1 MKNWICGTVAV
12 GLMLTTLTAHAE
24 IKTINDVLGRDVQVD
39 VPAKRVVLGFYYPDY
54 IAATGSE
61 KFGQVVGISREFW
74 EDFNPGSWELYS
86 EKLPNLNSIGDI
98 GNIDRGTFSFEK
110 TLAMKPDVVVLA
122 KWQYDTLKAE
132 MPRFEAANIPVVV
145 VDYND
150 QTVKNHVKSTEIFG
164 QLAGSEQ
171 RADQAAQ
178 EYAAGIADIQ
188 KRVQAAALPKPKI
201 YMEFGDKGPQE
212 HSFTFGKN
220 MWGAIADTVG
230 GDNISRPFIED
241 WGVIN
246 PEQVLVSKPDVI
258 MISGTEVG
266 MKQPNAMAMG
276 IDIPTDEAQRRLKGF
291 TTRSG
296 WEDLPAV
303 KNNRV
308 YGIYH
313 TASRSLSDL
322 AAAQFM
328 AKALYPTAF
337 ADVDP
342 EKTYMDFHEKYLPI
356 KPNGTFFIQL
366 GCGASVCDDNANVQA
381 KDQGNASTAA
391 TQADPAANMS
401 ENVTENVSWFTK
413 LMNWFSSLFA

>member
-1 MKNWICGTVAV
+1 
-12 GLMLTTLTAHAE
+12 MLTTLSAHAE

-54 IAATGSE
+54 IAATGAE
-61 KFGQVVGISREFW
+61 NFGQVVGISREFW
-74 EDFNPGSWELYS
+74 EDFNPGSWALYNQ
-86 EKLPNLNSIGDI
+86 KLPNLNSIGDI
-98 GNIDRGTFSFEK
+98 GNVNAGTFSFEK
-110 TLAMKPDVVVLA
+110 TLALKPDVVVLA

-150 QTVKNHVKSTEIFG
+150 QTVQNHTKSTQIFG
-164 QLAGSEQ
+164 QLTGSEQ
-171 RADQAAQ
+171 RANQAAQ
-178 EYAAGIADIQ
+178 EYADGIADIQ
-188 KRVQAAALPKPKI
+188 KRVQAAQSPKPKI
-201 YMEFGDKGPQE
+201 YIEFGDKGPQE

-220 MWGAIADTVG
+220 MWGAIAHTVG

-241 WGVIN
+241 WGSIN

-258 MISGTEVG
+258 IISGTEVG
-266 MKQPNAMAMG
+266 MKQPDAMAMG
-276 IDIPTDEAQRRLKGF
+276 IDIPADEAQRRLQGF
-291 TTRSG
+291 TTRNG
-296 WEDLPAV
+296 WESLPAV
-303 KNNRV
+303 KENRV

-342 EKTYMDFHEKYLPI
+342 EKTYAEFHQKYLPVQP
-356 KPNGTFFIQL
+356 KGTFFVQL
-366 GCGASVCDDNANVQA
+366 GCETSVCDDSANAQT
-381 KDQGNASTAA
+381 KDHAESA
-391 TQADPAANMS
+391 TQVDSAADTSEPVAA
-401 ENVTENVSWFTK
+401 ENVSWFTK
-413 LMNWFSSLFA
+413 LTNWLKSWFA

>member
-1 MKNWICGTVAV
+1 MKNWIRGTLA
-12 GLMLTTLTAHAE
+12 LSLILTTLTAQAE
-24 IKTINDVLGRDVQVD
+24 VKTINDVLGRDVQVD

-54 IAATGSE
+54 IAATGAE
-61 KFGQVVGISREFW
+61 NFGQVVGISREFW
-74 EDFNPGSWELYS
+74 EKFNPGSWDLYNQ
-86 EKLPNLNSIGDI
+86 KLPNLQGIGDI

-110 TLAMKPDVVVLA
+110 TLAMKPDVVILA
-122 KWQYDTLKAE
+122 KQQYDTLKAE

-150 QTVKNHVKSTEIFG
+150 QTVKNHVKSTQIFG

-171 RADQAAQ
+171 RADQVAQ
-178 EYAAGIADIQ
+178 EYADGIADIQ
-188 KRVQAAALPKPKI
+188 KRVNAAQSAKPKI
-201 YMEFGDKGPQE
+201 YVEFGDKGPKE

-220 MWGAIADTVG
+220 MWGAIADIVG
-230 GDNISRPFIED
+230 GDNISKPFVEN
-241 WGVIN
+241 WGPIN
-246 PEQVLVSKPDVI
+246 PEQVLVSKPEVI

-266 MKQPNAMAMG
+266 MKQPNTMAMG
-276 IDIPTDEAQRRLKGF
+276 IDVPADEAQRRLKGF
-291 TTRSG
+291 TTRNG
-296 WEDLPAV
+296 WENLPAV

-342 EKTYMDFHEKYLPI
+342 EKTYMDFHEKYLPV

-366 GCGASVCDDNANVQA
+366 GCGASVCD
-381 KDQGNASTAA
+381 GNAKNQANNNVESSTAA
-391 TQADPAANMS
+391 SQADPVANTS
-401 ENVTENVSWFTK
+401 ENVSWFTK
-413 LMNWFSSLFA
+413 LMNWFSGLFA

>member
-1 MKNWICGTVAV
+1 MKNWIRGTLA
-12 GLMLTTLTAHAE
+12 LSLILTTLNAQAE
-24 IKTINDVLGRDVQVD
+24 VKTINDVLGRDVQVD

-54 IAATGSE
+54 IAATGAE
-61 KFGQVVGISREFW
+61 NFEQVVGISREFW
-74 EDFNPGSWELYS
+74 EKFNPGSWNLYNQ
-86 EKLPNLNSIGDI
+86 KLPNLQGIGDI

-110 TLAMKPDVVVLA
+110 TLAMKPDVVILA
-122 KWQYDTLKAE
+122 KQQYDTLKAE

-150 QTVKNHVKSTEIFG
+150 QTVKNHVKSTQIFG

-171 RADQAAQ
+171 RADQVAQ
-178 EYAAGIADIQ
+178 EYADGIADIQ
-188 KRVQAAALPKPKI
+188 KRVNAAQSAKPKI
-201 YMEFGDKGPQE
+201 YVEFGDKGPKE

-220 MWGAIADTVG
+220 MWGAIADIVG
-230 GDNISRPFIED
+230 GDNISKPFVEN
-241 WGVIN
+241 WGPIN
-246 PEQVLVSKPDVI
+246 PEQVLVSKPEVI

-266 MKQPNAMAMG
+266 MKQPNTMAMG
-276 IDIPTDEAQRRLKGF
+276 IDVPADEAQRRLKGF
-291 TTRSG
+291 TTRNG
-296 WEDLPAV
+296 WENLPAV

-342 EKTYMDFHEKYLPI
+342 EKTYMDFHEKYLPV

-366 GCGASVCDDNANVQA
+366 GCGASVCD
-381 KDQGNASTAA
+381 GNAKNQANNNVESSTAA
-391 TQADPAANMS
+391 SQADPVANTS
-401 ENVTENVSWFTK
+401 ENVSWFTK
-413 LMNWFSSLFA
+413 LMNWFSGLFA

>member
-1 MKNWICGTVAV
+1 MKNWIRGTLA
-12 GLMLTTLTAHAE
+12 LSLILTTLTAQAE
-24 IKTINDVLGRDVQVD
+24 VKTINDVLGRDVQVD

-54 IAATGSE
+54 IAATGAE
-61 KFGQVVGISREFW
+61 NFEQVVGISREFW
-74 EDFNPGSWELYS
+74 EKFNPGSWNLYNQ
-86 EKLPNLNSIGDI
+86 KLPNLQGIGDI

-110 TLAMKPDVVVLA
+110 TLAMKPDVVILA
-122 KWQYDTLKAE
+122 KQQYDTLKAE
-132 MPRFEAANIPVVV
+132 MLRFEAANIPVVV

-150 QTVKNHVKSTEIFG
+150 QTVKNHVKSTQIFG

-171 RADQAAQ
+171 RADQVAQ
-178 EYAAGIADIQ
+178 EYADGIADIQ
-188 KRVQAAALPKPKI
+188 KRVNAAQSAKPKI
-201 YMEFGDKGPQE
+201 YVEFGDKGPKE

-220 MWGAIADTVG
+220 MWGAIADIVG
-230 GDNISRPFIED
+230 GDNISKPFVEN
-241 WGVIN
+241 WGPIN
-246 PEQVLVSKPDVI
+246 PEQVLVSKPEVI

-266 MKQPNAMAMG
+266 MKQPNTMAMG
-276 IDIPTDEAQRRLKGF
+276 IDVPADEAQRRLKGF
-291 TTRSG
+291 TTRNG
-296 WEDLPAV
+296 WENLPAV

-342 EKTYMDFHEKYLPI
+342 EKTYMDFHEKYLPV

-366 GCGASVCDDNANVQA
+366 GCGASVCD
-381 KDQGNASTAA
+381 GNAKNQANNNAESSTAA
-391 TQADPAANMS
+391 SQADPAANTS
-401 ENVTENVSWFTK
+401 ENVSWFTK
-413 LMNWFSSLFA
+413 LMNWFSGLFA

>member
-1 MKNWICGTVAV
+1 VKNWIRGTLA
-12 GLMLTTLTAHAE
+12 LSLILTTLTAQAE
-24 IKTINDVLGRDVQVD
+24 VKTINDVLGRDVQVD

-54 IAATGSE
+54 IAATGAE
-61 KFGQVVGISREFW
+61 NFEQVVGISREFW
-74 EDFNPGSWELYS
+74 EKFNPGSWDLYNQ
-86 EKLPNLNSIGDI
+86 KLPNLQGIGDI

-110 TLAMKPDVVVLA
+110 TLAMKPDVVILA
-122 KWQYDTLKAE
+122 KQQYDTLKAE

-150 QTVKNHVKSTEIFG
+150 QTVKNHVKSTQIFG

-171 RADQAAQ
+171 RADQVAQ
-178 EYAAGIADIQ
+178 EYADGIADIQ
-188 KRVQAAALPKPKI
+188 KRVNAAQSAKPKI
-201 YMEFGDKGPQE
+201 YVEFGDKGPKE

-220 MWGAIADTVG
+220 MWGAIADIVG
-230 GDNISRPFIED
+230 GDNISKPFVEN
-241 WGVIN
+241 WGPIN
-246 PEQVLVSKPDVI
+246 PEQVLVSKPEVI

-266 MKQPNAMAMG
+266 MKQPNTMAMG
-276 IDIPTDEAQRRLKGF
+276 IDVPADEAQRRLKGF
-291 TTRSG
+291 TTRNG
-296 WEDLPAV
+296 WENLPAV

-342 EKTYMDFHEKYLPI
+342 EKTYMNFHEKYLPV

-366 GCGASVCDDNANVQA
+366 GCGASVCD
-381 KDQGNASTAA
+381 GNAKNQANNNTESSTAA
-391 TQADPAANMS
+391 SQADPAANTS
-401 ENVTENVSWFTK
+401 ENVSWFTK
-413 LMNWFSSLFA
+413 LMNWFSGLFA

>member
-1 MKNWICGTVAV
+1 MKNWIRGTLALS
-12 GLMLTTLTAHAE
+12 LMLTTLTAQAE

-54 IAATGSE
+54 IAATGTE
-61 KFGQVVGISREFW
+61 NFGQVVGISREFW
-74 EDFNPGSWELYS
+74 EKFNPGSWDLYNQ
-86 EKLPNLNSIGDI
+86 KLPNLQGIGDI

-110 TLAMKPDVVVLA
+110 TLAMKPDVVILA
-122 KWQYDTLKAE
+122 KQQYDTLKAE

-150 QTVKNHVKSTEIFG
+150 QTVKNHVKSTRIFG

-171 RADQAAQ
+171 RADQVAQ
-178 EYAAGIADIQ
+178 EYADGIADIQ
-188 KRVQAAALPKPKI
+188 KRVNAAQSAKPKI
-201 YMEFGDKGPQE
+201 YVEFGDKGPKE

-220 MWGAIADTVG
+220 MWGAIADIVG
-230 GDNISRPFIED
+230 GDNISKPFVEN
-241 WGVIN
+241 WGPIN
-246 PEQVLVSKPDVI
+246 PEQVLVSKPEVI

-266 MKQPNAMAMG
+266 MKQPNTMAMG
-276 IDIPTDEAQRRLKGF
+276 IDVPADEAQRRLKGF
-291 TTRSG
+291 TTRNG
-296 WEDLPAV
+296 WENLPAV

-342 EKTYMDFHEKYLPI
+342 EKTYMDFHEKYLPV

-366 GCGASVCDDNANVQA
+366 GCGASVCD
-381 KDQGNASTAA
+381 GNATDQANNNTESSTAA
-391 TQADPAANMS
+391 SQADPAANTS
-401 ENVTENVSWFTK
+401 ENVSWFTK
-413 LMNWFSSLFA
+413 LMNWFSGLFA

>member
-1 MKNWICGTVAV
+1 MKKWICGTMAAS
-12 GLMLTTLTAHAE
+12 LWLTALTAHAE
-24 IKTINDVLGRDVQVD
+24 VETINDVLGRDVQVD

-54 IAATGSE
+54 IAATGADNFSH
-61 KFGQVVGISREFW
+61 VVGISREFW
-74 EDFNPGSWELYS
+74 EDFNPGSWALYS
-86 EKLPNLNSIGDI
+86 KELPNLKDIGDI
-98 GNIDRGTFSFEK
+98 GNVNTGTFSFEK

-122 KWQYDTLKAE
+122 KWQYDTLKSE

-164 QLAGSEQ
+164 QLAGSEEL
-171 RADQAAQ
+171 AEQAAQ

-188 KRVQAAALPKPKI
+188 KRVQAAQLPKPKI
-201 YMEFGDKGPQE
+201 YMEFGDKGPEE
-212 HSFTFGKN
+212 HSFTFGNN
-220 MWGAIADTVG
+220 MWGAIANTVG
-230 GDNISRPFIED
+230 GDNISEPFVED
-241 WGVIN
+241 WGTIN

-276 IDIPTDEAQRRLKGF
+276 IDIPAEEAQRRLKGF

-296 WEDLPAV
+296 WENLPAV

-328 AKALYPTAF
+328 AKALYPDTF
-337 ADVDP
+337 SDVDP
-342 EKTYMDFHEKYLPI
+342 EKTYADFHKKYLPVQ
-356 KPNGTFFIQL
+356 PEGTFFIQL
-366 GCGASVCDDNANVQA
+366 GCETSSCNDTA
-381 KDQGNASTAA
+381 NASAAPSDTNTEAA
-391 TQADPAANMS
+391 TPAPES
-401 ENVTENVSWFTK
+401 TSWFAQ
-413 LMNWFSSLFA
+413 LMNWFKGLFA

>member
-1 MKNWICGTVAV
+1 MKNWLCGTMMA
-12 GLMLTTLTAHAE
+12 GLMLTTLSAHAE
-24 IKTINDVLGRDVQVD
+24 IETINDVLGRDVQVD

-54 IAATGSE
+54 IAATGAE
-61 KFGQVVGISREFW
+61 KFGHVVGISREFW
-74 EDFNPGSWELYS
+74 EDFNPGSWALYS
-86 EKLPNLNSIGDI
+86 KELPNLKDIGDI
-98 GNIDRGTFSFEK
+98 GNVNTGTFSFEK

-132 MPRFEAANIPVVV
+132 IPRFEAANIPVVV

-178 EYAAGIADIQ
+178 EYADGIADIQ

-230 GDNISRPFIED
+230 GDNISEPFIED

-266 MKQPNAMAMG
+266 MKQPEAMAMG
-276 IDIPTDEAQRRLKGF
+276 IDVSAEEAQRRLKGF

-296 WEDLPAV
+296 WENLPAV
-303 KNNRV
+303 KDNRV

-328 AKALYPTAF
+328 AKALYPKAF
-337 ADVDP
+337 SDVDP
-342 EKTYMDFHEKYLPI
+342 EKTYADFHKKYLPVQ
-356 KPNGTFFIQL
+356 PEGTFFIQL
-366 GCGASVCDDNANVQA
+366 GCGDSICDNQTNDQVDNQTTSSATTQAAAADSTSDNA
-381 KDQGNASTAA
+381 
-391 TQADPAANMS
+391 S
-401 ENVTENVSWFTK
+401 EEVSWFTK
-413 LMNWFSSLFA
+413 VINWFKSLFA